1 MKTTALFWLLLLCAI
16 PSPSAFAQI
25 QNPASDTLKWVYGK
39 VENKVR
45 SETVNQGGH
54 FISFGGK
61 SFLWVQNGVDRE
73 YTFHTKSVEGDW
85 TDGRKVG
92 EIIYRVTCN
101 GEEGNLRLV
110 RTSRAIIV
118 ELDFL
123 KPDKRT
129 PHLYLLIN
137 SIEKI

>member
-1 MKTTALFWLLLLCAI
+1 MRIKILCLLSLLYAI
-16 PSPSAFAQI
+16 AFVPASAQI

-45 SETVNQGGH
+45 SETVNQGGY
-54 FISFGGK
+54 FISYGGK

-73 YTFHTKSVEGDW
+73 YTFHTTSIGGTW

-101 GEEGNLRLV
+101 GEDGTLRLV

-137 SIEKI
+137 SIERI